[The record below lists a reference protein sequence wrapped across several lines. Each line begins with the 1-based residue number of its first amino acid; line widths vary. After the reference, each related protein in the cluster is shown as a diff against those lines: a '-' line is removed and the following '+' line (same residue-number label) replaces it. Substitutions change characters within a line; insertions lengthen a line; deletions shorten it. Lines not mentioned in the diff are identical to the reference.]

1 MAGIIL
7 LCFCSVLLGAA
18 PVLGGTEYRLG
29 GTDGNPWQDI
39 LTGESAYHIFAA
51 DGQVERQM
59 SVGISP
65 FGAGADTLIDF
76 SGTSIQPRLIDPA
89 VNIARADVNAGKTTI
104 PLPYIPGSRVLSTD
118 HCIFWGNFQPS
129 IKLMLDG
136 DPTTATF
143 RTFVQ
148 RVGFPPGVGY
158 TWTNSVVF
166 DFGAGVPINRIRFFP
181 RLSRREDY
189 QLIET
194 MDVPTPEVETFGEDS
209 FLDNFLAWYEL
220 RTGDNSVVFAP
231 DPCSGSGSLT
241 CAECRAG
248 ASGTVATSKRRT
260 VLGDLRWVRNSDPM
274 LTVLEITRE
283 NLDPIV
289 DMRFPTRTVRW
300 LTLRTFPLRDY
311 EIAEFEIYGD
321 GYVHETTYLTP
332 ILDFGQAVTWG
343 KIRWEGQMP
352 DGTRIEIRTRTG
364 HTPDPLLYFA
374 PNINDELIPITRAQ
388 YDKID
393 KAAQLLPIYDA
404 DNWSFWSPP
413 YDFAAGQRNPDQP
426 ASTWQDGM
434 LLLSPGPSQ
443 YIQLAIK
450 LFADFNVAPRL
461 DQLTLQ
467 LSETLSAQALVGEI
481 WPIEVASF
489 EATPFT
495 YVVLPTL
502 SDDNAGFDRLE
513 ILTHVRAHAVRAVRL
528 DGQPVDL
535 DQFVPQLLDDRLI
548 VSFPPLTGS
557 ADNFKQVEVDF
568 EVPVL
573 RFGTEFSGW
582 VFNSTDPDQIRQR
595 IDSGNATFRF
605 AGDVLAVNTPV
616 GGDLLVDVQVPEV
629 FTPNGDGINETL
641 TLTYKL
647 REVTADRPVQVRIY
661 DLAGRL
667 VAQLPEFKARS
678 GAFIQEWNGR
688 NRQNAL
694 VQPGTYIY
702 ELTLDSEEQYTQRG
716 VFAVAY

>member
-1 MAGIIL
+1 MAGIVL
-7 LCFCSVLLGAA
+7 LCLCSVLLGAA

-29 GTDGNPWQDI
+29 GTDGNPWQAI
-39 LTGESAYHIFAA
+39 LAGESIYQAFAA
-51 DGQVERQM
+51 DGQVERQV
-59 SVGISP
+59 SVGVSP
-65 FGAGADTLIDF
+65 FGVGADTLIDF
-76 SGTSIQPRLIDPA
+76 SGTSIQPRFIDPS
-89 VNIARADVNAGKTTI
+89 VNIARADVNAGKTII

-148 RVGFPPGVGY
+148 KEGAPPGVGS

-181 RLSRREDY
+181 RLSRREDH
-189 QLIET
+189 QLIQTMET
-194 MDVPTPEVETFGEDS
+194 PTPEVEIFGEDS
-209 FLDNFLAWYEL
+209 FLANFLAWYEI
-220 RTGDNSVVFAP
+220 RTGDNSIVFAP

-260 VLGDLRWVRNSDPM
+260 VLGDLRWVRNSDPL
-274 LTVLEITRE
+274 LTVLESTRE
-283 NLDPIV
+283 NLNPVV
-289 DMRFPTRTVRW
+289 DMRFPTRSTRW

-332 ILDFGQAVTWG
+332 ILDFGQPVTWG
-343 KIRWEGQMP
+343 KIRWEGDMP
-352 DGTRIEIRTRTG
+352 DGTRVEIRTRTG
-364 HTPDPLLYFA
+364 HTPDPQLYFA
-374 PNINDELIPITRAQ
+374 PNINDELIPITRTQ

-413 YDFAAGQRNPDQP
+413 YDFAAGLRNPNQP
-426 ASTWQDGM
+426 ASAWQDGM

-443 YIQLAIK
+443 YIQIAIK
-450 LFADFNVAPRL
+450 LFADFNAAPRL

-481 WPIEVASF
+481 WPIEVNSF
-489 EATPFT
+489 DPTPFT

-502 SDDNAGFDRLE
+502 NDDNAGFDRLE
-513 ILTHVRAHAVRAVRL
+513 ILTHVRVHAVRAVRL

-535 DQFVPQLLDDRLI
+535 DAFVPDLLDDRLI

-568 EVPVL
+568 DVPVL

-595 IDSGNATFRF
+595 IDPGNATFRF
-605 AGDVLAVNTPV
+605 EGDLLAVNTPV

-641 TLTYKL
+641 TITYKL
-647 REVTADRPVQVRIY
+647 REVTAERPVQVRIY

-667 VAQLPEFKARS
+667 VAHLPVLKVRS
-678 GAFIQEWNGR
+678 GVFIQEWTGR
-688 NRQNAL
+688 DGEDAL

-716 VFAVAY
+716 VFAIAY

>member
-1 MAGIIL
+1 MAGIML
-7 LCFCSVLLGAA
+7 LCFCGVLLGAA
-18 PVLGGTEYRLG
+18 PALGGTEYRLG
-29 GTDGNPWQDI
+29 GAEGNPWQAI
-39 LTGESAYHIFAA
+39 LAGESLYQAFAA
-51 DGQVERQM
+51 DGQVERQV

-76 SGTSIQPRLIDPA
+76 SGTSIQPRLIDPS
-89 VNIARADVNAGKTTI
+89 VNIARADVDAGRTSI
-104 PLPYIPGSRVLSTD
+104 PLPYIPGSRVLNNNGCWS
-118 HCIFWGNFQPS
+118 WGNFQPS

-136 DPTTATF
+136 DPTTASF

-148 RVGFPPGVGY
+148 KVGSPPGVGY
-158 TWTNSVVF
+158 TWRSSVVF

-181 RLSRREDY
+181 RLSRREDH

-194 MDVPTPEVETFGEDS
+194 MKAPTPEAETFGEDS
-209 FLDNFLAWYEL
+209 FLANFLAWYEI
-220 RTGDNSVVFAP
+220 RTGDNSVVFGH
-231 DPCSGSGSLT
+231 DPCSGDGRSSASSRTGS
-241 CAECRAG
+241 
-248 ASGTVATSKRRT
+248 VATSKRRT
-260 VLGDLRWVRNSDPM
+260 VLGDLRWVRNGDPL
-274 LTVLEITRE
+274 LTVLESTRE

-289 DMRFPTRTVRW
+289 DMRFPTRSVRW
-300 LTLRTFPLRDY
+300 LTLRAFPLRDY

-321 GYVHETTYLTP
+321 GYVDETTYLTP
-332 ILDFGQAVTWG
+332 ILDFDQTVTWG
-343 KIRWEGQMP
+343 KIRWDGQVP
-352 DGTRIEIRTRTG
+352 AGTRIEIRTRTG

-393 KAAQLLPIYDA
+393 RAAQLLPTYDA
-404 DNWSFWSPP
+404 DNWSFWSSP
-413 YDFAAGQRNPDQP
+413 YEFAAGQRNPDQP
-426 ASTWQDGM
+426 ANAWQDGM

-450 LFADFNVAPRL
+450 LFADFNAAPRL

-481 WPIEVASF
+481 WPIEVNSF
-489 EATPFT
+489 EPTPFT

-513 ILTHVRAHAVRAVRL
+513 ILTHVQAHAVRTVRL

-535 DQFVPQLLDDRLI
+535 DQFVPRLLDDRLI

-595 IDSGNATFRF
+595 IDPGNATFRF
-605 AGDVLAVNTPV
+605 AGDLLAVNTPV
-616 GGDLLVDVQVPEV
+616 GGDLLVDVQVPQV

-641 TLTYKL
+641 PITYKL
-647 REVTADRPVQVRIY
+647 REVTADRPMQVHIY

-667 VAQLPEFKARS
+667 VAHLPVIKARS
-678 GAFIQEWNGR
+678 GVFIQEWSGR
-688 NRQNAL
+688 DGQGVL

>member
-1 MAGIIL
+1 
-7 LCFCSVLLGAA
+7 
-18 PVLGGTEYRLG
+18 
-29 GTDGNPWQDI
+29 
-39 LTGESAYHIFAA
+39 
-51 DGQVERQM
+51 
-59 SVGISP
+59 
-65 FGAGADTLIDF
+65 
-76 SGTSIQPRLIDPA
+76 
-89 VNIARADVNAGKTTI
+89 
-104 PLPYIPGSRVLSTD
+104 
-118 HCIFWGNFQPS
+118 
-129 IKLMLDG
+129 
-136 DPTTATF
+136 
-143 RTFVQ
+143 
-148 RVGFPPGVGY
+148 
-158 TWTNSVVF
+158 
-166 DFGAGVPINRIRFFP
+166 
-181 RLSRREDY
+181 
-189 QLIET
+189 
-194 MDVPTPEVETFGEDS
+194 MDAPTPEVETFGEDS
-209 FLDNFLAWYEL
+209 FLANFLAWYEI

-241 CAECRAG
+241 CSVCRAG
-248 ASGTVATSKRRT
+248 ISSDVATSKRRT
-260 VLGDLRWVRNSDPM
+260 VLGDLRWVRNGDPL
-274 LTVLEITRE
+274 LTVLESTRE

-289 DMRFPTRTVRW
+289 DMRFPTRSTRW

-311 EIAEFEIYGD
+311 EIAEFEIYGE
-321 GYVHETTYLTP
+321 GYVPETTYLTP

-343 KIRWEGQMP
+343 KIRWEGEVP
-352 DGTRIEIRTRTG
+352 AGTRIEIRTRTG

-388 YDKID
+388 YDAID
-393 KAAQLLPIYDA
+393 RSAQLLPIYDA
-404 DNWSFWSPP
+404 DHWSFWSSP
-413 YDFAAGQRNPDQP
+413 YDFAAGQRNSNQP
-426 ASTWQDGM
+426 ANTWHDGI
-434 LLLSPGPSQ
+434 LLLSPGPSR

-489 EATPFT
+489 EPTPFT

-513 ILTHVRAHAVRAVRL
+513 ILTHVRVHAVRAVRI

-548 VSFPPLTGS
+548 VSFPPLTGT
-557 ADNFKQVEVDF
+557 ADSFKQVEVDF
-568 EVPVL
+568 DVPVL

-582 VFNSTDPDQIRQR
+582 VFSSTDPDQIRQR
-595 IDSGNATFRF
+595 IDPGNATFRF
-605 AGDVLAVNTPV
+605 AGDLLAVSTPV
-616 GGDLLVDVQVPEV
+616 GGDLLVDVQVPQM
-629 FTPNGDGINETL
+629 FTPNGDRINETL
-641 TLTYKL
+641 TITYKL

-667 VAQLPEFKARS
+667 MAHLPVSNARS
-678 GAFIQEWNGR
+678 GVFVQEWNGR
-688 NRQNAL
+688 DEQDAL

>member
-1 MAGIIL
+1 MVGLVL
-7 LCFCSVLLGAA
+7 LCFCGVLLGAA

-29 GTDGNPWQDI
+29 GTDGNPWQAI
-39 LTGESAYHIFAA
+39 LAGEGIYQVFAA
-51 DGQVERQM
+51 DGQVERQV
-59 SVGISP
+59 SVGVSP
-65 FGAGADTLIDF
+65 FGVGADTLIDF
-76 SGTSIQPRLIDPA
+76 SGTSIQPRLIDPS

-118 HCIFWGNFQPS
+118 NCIFWGNFQPS

-148 RVGFPPGVGY
+148 KVGAPPGVGY

-166 DFGAGVPINRIRFFP
+166 DFGAGVPINRIRFYP
-181 RLSRREDY
+181 RLSQRQDRP
-189 QLIET
+189 LIET
-194 MDVPTPEVETFGEDS
+194 MEAPTPEVEIFGEDS
-209 FLDNFLAWYEL
+209 FLANFLAWYEI
-220 RTGDNSVVFAP
+220 RTGDNSIVFAP

-248 ASGTVATSKRRT
+248 ASSGVATSKRRT
-260 VLGDLRWVRNSDPM
+260 VLGDLRWVRNGDPF
-274 LTVLEITRE
+274 LTVLESTRE
-283 NLDPIV
+283 NLDPVV
-289 DMRFPTRTVRW
+289 DMRFPTRSVRW
-300 LTLRTFPLRDY
+300 LTLRTFPLRNY

-321 GYVHETTYLTP
+321 GYIDETTYLTP

-343 KIRWEGQMP
+343 KIRWEGEMP

-374 PNINDELIPITRAQ
+374 PNINDDLVPITRTQ

-393 KAAQLLPIYDA
+393 KAAQLLPVYDA

-413 YDFAAGQRNPDQP
+413 YEFAAGLRNPNQP
-426 ASTWQDGM
+426 ANAWQDGS
-434 LLLSPGPSQ
+434 LLLSPGPSR

-450 LFADFNVAPRL
+450 LFANFHVAPRL

-481 WPIEVASF
+481 WPIEVDSF
-489 EATPFT
+489 EPTPFT
-495 YVVLPTL
+495 YVVLPSL

-513 ILTHVRAHAVRAVRL
+513 IRTHVRAHAVRAVHI

-535 DQFVPQLLDDRLI
+535 DAFVPHLLDDRLI

-557 ADNFKQVEVDF
+557 ADSFKQIEVDF

-582 VFNSTDPDQIRQR
+582 VFNSADPDQIRQR
-595 IDSGNATFRF
+595 IDPGNATFRF

-616 GGDLLVDVQVPEV
+616 GGDLLVDVQVPQV
-629 FTPNGDGINETL
+629 FTPNGDGINEAL
-641 TLTYKL
+641 TITYKL
-647 REVTADRPVQVRIY
+647 REVTADRAVQVRIY

-667 VAQLPEFKARS
+667 VAHLPVFKARS
-678 GAFIQEWNGR
+678 GVFIQQWDGR
-688 NRQNAL
+688 DGQDAL

-702 ELTLDSEEQYTQRG
+702 ELTLESEEQYTQRG
-716 VFAVAY
+716 VFAIAY

>member
-1 MAGIIL
+1 MAGIML
-7 LCFCSVLLGAA
+7 LCFCGVLLGAA

-29 GTDGNPWQDI
+29 GTGGNPWQDI
-39 LTGESAYHIFAA
+39 LTGKSVYHIFAA
-51 DGQVERQM
+51 DGQVERQV
-59 SVGISP
+59 SVGVSP
-65 FGAGADTLIDF
+65 FGVGADTLIDF
-76 SGTSIQPRLIDPA
+76 SDTSIQPRFIDPS
-89 VNIARADVNAGKTTI
+89 VNIARADVNAGRTSI
-104 PLPYIPGSRVLSTD
+104 PLPYISGSRVLNNNGCWS
-118 HCIFWGNFQPS
+118 WGNMQPS

-136 DPTTATF
+136 DPTTASF

-148 RVGFPPGVGY
+148 KVGAPPGVGY
-158 TWTNSVVF
+158 TWRSSVVF
-166 DFGAGVPINRIRFFP
+166 DFGAGVPINRIRFYP
-181 RLSRREDY
+181 RLSRREDH
-189 QLIET
+189 QLIQT
-194 MDVPTPEVETFGEDS
+194 MDAPTPEVEIFGEDS
-209 FLDNFLAWYEL
+209 FLANFLAWYEI
-220 RTGDNSVVFAP
+220 RTGDNSVVFGH
-231 DPCSGSGSLT
+231 DPCSGDGRSSASSRNGS
-241 CAECRAG
+241 
-248 ASGTVATSKRRT
+248 VATSKRRT
-260 VLGDLRWVRNSDPM
+260 VLGDLRWVRNGDPL
-274 LTVLEITRE
+274 LTVLESTRE

-289 DMRFPTRTVRW
+289 DMRFPTRSTRW
-300 LTLRTFPLRDY
+300 LTLRAFPLRDY

-343 KIRWEGQMP
+343 KIRWEGDMP

-388 YDKID
+388 YDEID
-393 KAAQLLPIYDA
+393 KAAQLLPIYDD
-404 DNWSFWSPP
+404 DNWSFWSSP
-413 YDFAAGQRNPDQP
+413 YEFAAGLRNPDQP
-426 ASTWQDGM
+426 ANAWQDGM

-450 LFADFNVAPRL
+450 LFADFHVAPRL

-481 WPIEVASF
+481 WPIEVNSF
-489 EATPFT
+489 EPTPFT

-528 DGQPVDL
+528 DGQSVDL
-535 DQFVPQLLDDRLI
+535 DAFVPHLLDDRLI

-595 IDSGNATFRF
+595 IDPGNATYRF
-605 AGDVLAVNTPV
+605 GGDLLAVNTPV
-616 GGDLLVDVQVPEV
+616 GGDLLVDVQVPQV

-667 VAQLPEFKARS
+667 VAHLPVFKARS
-678 GAFIQEWNGR
+678 GVFIQQWNGYNEQDR
-688 NRQNAL
+688 L

>member
-1 MAGIIL
+1 MAGIVL
-7 LCFCSVLLGAA
+7 LCLCSVLLGAA

-29 GTDGNPWQDI
+29 GTDGNPWQAI
-39 LTGESAYHIFAA
+39 LAGESIYQAFAA
-51 DGQVERQM
+51 DGQVERQV
-59 SVGISP
+59 SVGVSP
-65 FGAGADTLIDF
+65 FGVGADTLIDF
-76 SGTSIQPRLIDPA
+76 SGTSIQSRLIDPS

-148 RVGFPPGVGY
+148 KEGAPPGVGS

-181 RLSRREDY
+181 RLSRREDH
-189 QLIET
+189 QLIQTMET
-194 MDVPTPEVETFGEDS
+194 PTPEVEIFGEDS
-209 FLDNFLAWYEL
+209 FLANFLAWYEI
-220 RTGDNSVVFAP
+220 RTGDNSIVFAP

-260 VLGDLRWVRNSDPM
+260 VLGDLRWVRNSDPL
-274 LTVLEITRE
+274 LTVLESTRE
-283 NLDPIV
+283 NLNPVV
-289 DMRFPTRTVRW
+289 DMRFPTRSTRW

-343 KIRWEGQMP
+343 KIRWEGDMP
-352 DGTRIEIRTRTG
+352 DGTRVEIRTRTG
-364 HTPDPLLYFA
+364 HTPDPQLYFA
-374 PNINDELIPITRAQ
+374 PNINDELIPITRTQ

-413 YDFAAGQRNPDQP
+413 YDFAAGLRNPNQP
-426 ASTWQDGM
+426 ASAWQDGM

-443 YIQLAIK
+443 YIQIAIK
-450 LFADFNVAPRL
+450 LFADFNAAPRL

-481 WPIEVASF
+481 WPIEVNSF
-489 EATPFT
+489 DPTPFT

-513 ILTHVRAHAVRAVRL
+513 ILTHVRVHAVRAVRL

-535 DQFVPQLLDDRLI
+535 DAFVPDLLDDRLI

-568 EVPVL
+568 DVPVL

-595 IDSGNATFRF
+595 IDPGNATFRF
-605 AGDVLAVNTPV
+605 EGDLLAVNTPV

-641 TLTYKL
+641 TITYKL
-647 REVTADRPVQVRIY
+647 REVTAERPVQVRIY

-667 VAQLPEFKARS
+667 VAHLPVLKVRS
-678 GAFIQEWNGR
+678 GVFIQEWTGR
-688 NRQNAL
+688 DGEDAL

-716 VFAVAY
+716 VFAIAY

>member
-1 MAGIIL
+1 MTGIVL
-7 LCFCSVLLGAA
+7 LCFCGVLLGAA

-29 GTDGNPWQDI
+29 GTDGNPWQAI
-39 LTGESAYHIFAA
+39 LTGESMYQAFAA
-51 DGQVERQM
+51 DGQVERQV

-65 FGAGADTLIDF
+65 FGVGADTLIDF
-76 SGTSIQPRLIDPA
+76 SSTSIQPRLIDPS
-89 VNIARADVNAGKTTI
+89 VNIARADVNAGRTTI

-118 HCIFWGNFQPS
+118 HCIAWGNFQPS

-136 DPTTATF
+136 DPTTAAF

-148 RVGFPPGVGY
+148 KEGAPPGVGS

-181 RLSRREDY
+181 RLSRREDH
-189 QLIET
+189 QLIQT
-194 MDVPTPEVETFGEDS
+194 MDAPTPEVDIFGEDS
-209 FLDNFLAWYEL
+209 FLANFLAWYEI
-220 RTGDNSVVFAP
+220 RTGDNSIVFAP

-241 CAECRAG
+241 CSVCKAG
-248 ASGTVATSKRRT
+248 ISSDVATSKRRT
-260 VLGDLRWVRNSDPM
+260 VLGDLRWVRNGDPL
-274 LTVLEITRE
+274 LTVLESTRE

-289 DMRFPTRTVRW
+289 DMHFPTRSTRW

-343 KIRWEGQMP
+343 KIRWEGDMP
-352 DGTRIEIRTRTG
+352 DGTRIQIRTRTG
-364 HTPDPLLYFA
+364 HTPDPQLYFA
-374 PNINDELIPITRAQ
+374 PNINDELILITRAQ

-393 KAAQLLPIYDA
+393 KAAQLLPTYDA

-413 YDFAAGQRNPDQP
+413 YDFAAGLRNPNQP
-426 ASTWQDGM
+426 ANAWQDGM

-443 YIQLAIK
+443 YIQIAIK
-450 LFADFNVAPRL
+450 LFADFHVAPRL

-481 WPIEVASF
+481 WPIEVSSF
-489 EATPFT
+489 DPTPFT

-513 ILTHVRAHAVRAVRL
+513 ILTHVQAHAVRAVRI

-535 DQFVPQLLDDRLI
+535 DQFVPDLLDDRLI
-548 VSFPPLTGS
+548 VSFPPLAGS
-557 ADNFKQVEVDF
+557 ADNFKQIEVDF
-568 EVPVL
+568 DVPVL

-595 IDSGNATFRF
+595 IDPGNATFRF
-605 AGDVLAVNTPV
+605 AGDLLAVNTPV

-641 TLTYKL
+641 TITYKL
-647 REVTADRPVQVRIY
+647 REVTAERPVQVRIY

-667 VAQLPEFKARS
+667 VAHLPVLKVRS
-678 GAFIQEWNGR
+678 GVFIQEWNGR
-688 NRQNAL
+688 DEQDAL

-716 VFAVAY
+716 VFAIAY

>member
-1 MAGIIL
+1 MASIML

-39 LTGESAYHIFAA
+39 LAGESIYQAFAA
-51 DGQVERQM
+51 DGQVERQV
-59 SVGISP
+59 SVGVSP

-76 SGTSIQPRLIDPA
+76 SGTSIQPRFIDPS
-89 VNIARADVNAGKTTI
+89 VNIARADVNAGRTTI

-118 HCIFWGNFQPS
+118 HCIAWGNFQPS

-136 DPTTATF
+136 DPTTAAF

-148 RVGFPPGVGY
+148 RVGAPPGVGY

-181 RLSRREDY
+181 RLSRREDH

-194 MDVPTPEVETFGEDS
+194 METPAPEVETFGEDS
-209 FLDNFLAWYEL
+209 FLANFLAWYEI

-241 CAECRAG
+241 CSVCKAG
-248 ASGTVATSKRRT
+248 ISSDVATSKRRT
-260 VLGDLRWVRNSDPM
+260 VLGDLRWVRNGDPL
-274 LTVLEITRE
+274 LTVLESTRE

-343 KIRWEGQMP
+343 KIRWEGDMP
-352 DGTRIEIRTRTG
+352 AGTRIEIRTRTG
-364 HTPDPLLYFA
+364 HTPDPQLYFA
-374 PNINDELIPITRAQ
+374 PNINDELISITRAQ
-388 YDKID
+388 YDEID
-393 KAAQLLPIYDA
+393 RAAQLLPIYDA
-404 DNWSFWSPP
+404 DNWSFWSSP
-413 YDFAAGQRNPDQP
+413 YDFAAGLRNPDQP
-426 ASTWQDGM
+426 ANAWQDGM

-443 YIQLAIK
+443 YIQIAIK
-450 LFADFNVAPRL
+450 LFADFNMAPRL
-461 DQLTLQ
+461 NQLTLQ
-467 LSETLSAQALVGEI
+467 LSETLSAQALVGEV
-481 WPIEVASF
+481 WPIEVFSF
-489 EATPFT
+489 EPTPFT

-502 SDDNAGFDRLE
+502 NDDNAGFDRLE
-513 ILTHVRAHAVRAVRL
+513 ILTHVQAHAVRAVRI

-535 DQFVPQLLDDRLI
+535 DEFAPQLLDDRLV

-582 VFNSTDPDQIRQR
+582 VFSSTDPDQIRQR
-595 IDSGNATFRF
+595 IDPGNATFRF
-605 AGDVLAVNTPV
+605 AGDLLAVNTPV
-616 GGDLLVDVQVPEV
+616 GGDLLVDVQVPAV

-647 REVTADRPVQVRIY
+647 REVTAARPVQVHIY

-667 VAQLPEFKARS
+667 VAHLPEFKARS

-688 NRQNAL
+688 NGEDAL

>member
-1 MAGIIL
+1 MAGIML
-7 LCFCSVLLGAA
+7 LCFCGVLLGAA

-29 GTDGNPWQDI
+29 GTDGNSWQTI
-39 LTGESAYHIFAA
+39 LTGESIYQAFAA
-51 DGQVERQM
+51 DGQVERQV

-76 SGTSIQPRLIDPA
+76 SGTSIQPRLIDPR

-148 RVGFPPGVGY
+148 RVGAPPGVGY

-181 RLSRREDY
+181 RLSQREDY

-209 FLDNFLAWYEL
+209 FLANFLAWYEI

-248 ASGTVATSKRRT
+248 ASGSVSTSKRRT
-260 VLGDLRWVRNSDPM
+260 VLGDLRWVRNGDP
-274 LTVLEITRE
+274 LLSVLESTRE
-283 NLDPIV
+283 NLNPVV
-289 DMRFPTRTVRW
+289 DMRFPVRSIRW

-343 KIRWEGQMP
+343 KIRWDGQVP

-374 PNINDELIPITRAQ
+374 PNINDELIPITRTQ

-413 YDFAAGQRNPDQP
+413 YDFAAGQHNPDQP
-426 ASTWQDGM
+426 ANTWQDGM
-434 LLLSPGPSQ
+434 LLLSPGPSR

-450 LFADFNVAPRL
+450 LFADFHVAPRL

-489 EATPFT
+489 EPTPFT

-502 SDDNAGFDRLE
+502 NDDNAGFDRLE
-513 ILTHVRAHAVRAVRL
+513 ILTHVRVHTVHAVRI
-528 DGQPVDL
+528 DGQPVNM
-535 DQFVPQLLDDRLI
+535 DQFVPQLLKDRLI
-548 VSFPPLTGS
+548 VSFPPLTGT

-568 EVPVL
+568 DVPVL

-582 VFNSTDPDQIRQR
+582 VFNSADPDQIRQR
-595 IDSGNATFRF
+595 IDPGNATFRF
-605 AGDVLAVNTPV
+605 GGDLLAVNTPV
-616 GGDLLVDVQVPEV
+616 GGELLVDVQVPEV

-641 TLTYKL
+641 TITYKL
-647 REVTADRPVQVRIY
+647 REVTAARPVQVHIY

-667 VAQLPEFKARS
+667 VAHLPVVKVRS

-688 NRQNAL
+688 NAQDAL

-702 ELTLDSEEQYTQRG
+702 ELTLDSEEQYAQRG

>member
-1 MAGIIL
+1 MAGIML
-7 LCFCSVLLGAA
+7 LCFCGVLLGVA

-29 GTDGNPWQDI
+29 GTDGNPWQAI
-39 LTGESAYHIFAA
+39 LTGESIYQAFAA
-51 DGQVERQM
+51 DGQVERQV
-59 SVGISP
+59 SVGVSP

-76 SGTSIQPRLIDPA
+76 SSTSIQPRLIDPS
-89 VNIARADVNAGKTTI
+89 VNIARADVDAGKTTI

-148 RVGFPPGVGY
+148 RVGSPPGVGY

-181 RLSRREDY
+181 RLSRREDH

-194 MDVPTPEVETFGEDS
+194 METPAPEVETFGEDS
-209 FLDNFLAWYEL
+209 FLANFLAWYEI
-220 RTGDNSVVFAP
+220 RTGGNSVVFAP

-241 CAECRAG
+241 CSECRAG
-248 ASGTVATSKRRT
+248 ASGSVATSKRRT
-260 VLGDLRWVRNSDPM
+260 VLGDLRWVRNSDPL
-274 LTVLEITRE
+274 LTVLESTRE

-289 DMRFPTRTVRW
+289 DMRFPTRSVRW

-321 GYVHETTYLTP
+321 GYVPETTYLTP

-343 KIRWEGQMP
+343 KIRWEGDMP

-393 KAAQLLPIYDA
+393 RAAQLLPIYDA

-413 YDFAAGQRNPDQP
+413 YEFAAGLRNPDQP
-426 ASTWQDGM
+426 ASAWQDGM
-434 LLLSPGPSQ
+434 LLLSPGPSR
-443 YIQLAIK
+443 YIQIAIK
-450 LFADFNVAPRL
+450 LFADFHVAPRL

-481 WPIEVASF
+481 WPIEVFSF
-489 EATPFT
+489 EPTSFT

-502 SDDNAGFDRLE
+502 SNDNAGFDRLE
-513 ILTHVRAHAVRAVRL
+513 ILTHVRAHAVRAVRI
-528 DGQPVDL
+528 DGQLVDL
-535 DQFVPQLLDDRLI
+535 DEFVPHLLDDRLI

-582 VFNSTDPDQIRQR
+582 VFSSTDPDQIRQR
-595 IDSGNATFRF
+595 IDPGNATYRF
-605 AGDVLAVNTPV
+605 AGDLLAVNTPV
-616 GGDLLVDVQVPEV
+616 GGDLLVDVQVPQV
-629 FTPNGDGINETL
+629 FTPNGDGINEVL

-667 VAQLPEFKARS
+667 VAHLPVIKARS

-688 NRQNAL
+688 DGEDAL

>member
-1 MAGIIL
+1 MTGIVL
-7 LCFCSVLLGAA
+7 LCFCGVLLGAA

-29 GTDGNPWQDI
+29 GTDGNPWQAI
-39 LTGESAYHIFAA
+39 LTGEGMYQAFAA
-51 DGQVERQM
+51 DGQVERQV

-76 SGTSIQPRLIDPA
+76 SGTSIQPRLIDPS
-89 VNIARADVNAGKTTI
+89 VNIARADVDAGRTTI

-118 HCIFWGNFQPS
+118 HCIAWGNFQPS

-136 DPTTATF
+136 DPTTAAF

-148 RVGFPPGVGY
+148 KVGAPPGVGY

-181 RLSRREDY
+181 RLSRREDH

-194 MDVPTPEVETFGEDS
+194 MDAPTPEVEIFGEDS
-209 FLDNFLAWYEL
+209 FLANFLAWYEL

-241 CAECRAG
+241 CSVCKAG
-248 ASGTVATSKRRT
+248 ISSAVATSKRRT
-260 VLGDLRWVRNSDPM
+260 VLGDLRWVRNSDPL
-274 LTVLEITRE
+274 LTVLESTRE
-283 NLDPIV
+283 NLDPVV
-289 DMRFPTRTVRW
+289 DMRFPTRSTRW

-343 KIRWEGQMP
+343 KIRWEGDVP
-352 DGTRIEIRTRTG
+352 EGTRVEIRTRTG

-393 KAAQLLPIYDA
+393 RAAQLLPVYDA
-404 DNWSFWSPP
+404 DNWSFWSSP
-413 YDFAAGQRNPDQP
+413 YDFAAGLRNPDQP
-426 ASTWQDGM
+426 ANAWQDGM
-434 LLLSPGPSQ
+434 LLLSPGPSR
-443 YIQLAIK
+443 YIQIAIK
-450 LFADFNVAPRL
+450 LFADFHVAPRL

-481 WPIEVASF
+481 WPIEVSSF
-489 EATPFT
+489 EPTPFT

-513 ILTHVRAHAVRAVRL
+513 ILTHVQAHAVRAVRI

-548 VSFPPLTGS
+548 VSFPALTGS
-557 ADNFKQVEVDF
+557 ADNFKQIEVDF
-568 EVPVL
+568 DVPVL

-595 IDSGNATFRF
+595 IDPGNATFRF
-605 AGDVLAVNTPV
+605 AGDLLAVNTPV

-641 TLTYKL
+641 TITYKL

-667 VAQLPEFKARS
+667 VAHLPVLKVRS
-678 GAFIQEWNGR
+678 GVFLQEWNGR
-688 NRQNAL
+688 DEQDAL

-716 VFAVAY
+716 VFAIAY

>member
-1 MAGIIL
+1 MTGIML
-7 LCFCSVLLGAA
+7 LCFCSVLLGATPA
-18 PVLGGTEYRLG
+18 LGGTEYRLG
-29 GTDGNPWQDI
+29 GDGNPWQAI
-39 LTGESAYHIFAA
+39 LAGESIYQAFAA
-51 DGQVERQM
+51 DGQAERQV
-59 SVGISP
+59 SVGVSP

-76 SGTSIQPRLIDPA
+76 SGTSIQPRLIDPS
-89 VNIARADVNAGKTTI
+89 VNIARADVNAGRTTI

-118 HCIFWGNFQPS
+118 HCIAWGNFQPS

-143 RTFVQ
+143 RTFQ
-148 RVGFPPGVGY
+148 QKEGAPPGVGY

-181 RLSRREDY
+181 RLSRREDH

-194 MDVPTPEVETFGEDS
+194 MDAPEPEVETFGEDS
-209 FLDNFLAWYEL
+209 FLANFLAWYEI
-220 RTGDNSVVFAP
+220 RTGDNSIVFAP

-241 CAECRAG
+241 CSVCKAG
-248 ASGTVATSKRRT
+248 ISSDVATSKRRT
-260 VLGDLRWVRNSDPM
+260 VLGDLRWVRNSDPL
-274 LTVLEITRE
+274 LTVLESTRE

-289 DMRFPTRTVRW
+289 DMHFPTRSTRW

-343 KIRWEGQMP
+343 KIRWEGDMP
-352 DGTRIEIRTRTG
+352 AGTRIEIRTRTG
-364 HTPDPLLYFA
+364 HTPDPQLYFA

-393 KAAQLLPIYDA
+393 KAAQLLPTYDA

-413 YDFAAGQRNPDQP
+413 YDFAAGLRNPDQP

-434 LLLSPGPSQ
+434 LLLSPGPSR

-450 LFADFNVAPRL
+450 LFADFHVAPRL

-481 WPIEVASF
+481 WPIEVNSF
-489 EATPFT
+489 EPTPFT

-502 SDDNAGFDRLE
+502 NDDNAGFDRLE
-513 ILTHVRAHAVRAVRL
+513 ILTHVQAHAVRAVRL

-535 DQFVPQLLDDRLI
+535 DQFVPHLLDDRLI
-548 VSFPPLTGS
+548 VSFPPLTGT
-557 ADNFKQVEVDF
+557 ADNFKQIEVAFD
-568 EVPVL
+568 VPVL

-582 VFNSTDPDQIRQR
+582 VFSSTDPDQIRQR
-595 IDSGNATFRF
+595 IDPGNATFRF
-605 AGDVLAVNTPV
+605 AGDLLAVNTPV
-616 GGDLLVDVQVPEV
+616 GGDLLVDVAVPQV

-641 TLTYKL
+641 TITYKL

-667 VAQLPEFKARS
+667 VAHLPVLKARS
-678 GAFIQEWNGR
+678 GVFIQEWNGR
-688 NRQNAL
+688 DGQDAL

>member
-29 GTDGNPWQDI
+29 GTDGNPWQAT
-39 LTGESAYHIFAA
+39 LAGESIYQAFAA
-51 DGQVERQM
+51 DGQVERQV

-76 SGTSIQPRLIDPA
+76 SGTSIQPRFIDPS
-89 VNIARADVNAGKTTI
+89 VNIARADVDAGRTTI
-104 PLPYIPGSRVLSTD
+104 PLPYIPGSRVLNNNS
-118 HCIFWGNFQPS
+118 CWSWGNFQPS

-136 DPTTATF
+136 DPTTASF

-148 RVGFPPGVGY
+148 KVGAPPGVGY
-158 TWTNSVVF
+158 TWRSSVVF
-166 DFGAGVPINRIRFFP
+166 DLGAGVPINRIRFYP
-181 RLSRREDY
+181 RLSRREDH
-189 QLIET
+189 QLIQT
-194 MDVPTPEVETFGEDS
+194 MEAPTPEVESFGEDS
-209 FLDNFLAWYEL
+209 FLANFLAWYEIL
-220 RTGDNSVVFAP
+220 TGDNSVVFGH
-231 DPCSGSGSLT
+231 DPCSGDGRSSASSRNGS
-241 CAECRAG
+241 
-248 ASGTVATSKRRT
+248 VATSKRRT
-260 VLGDLRWVRNSDPM
+260 VLGDLRWVRNGDPM
-274 LTVLEITRE
+274 LTVLKSTRE

-289 DMRFPTRTVRW
+289 DLRFPTRTVRW
-300 LTLRTFPLRDY
+300 LTLRAFPLRDY

-343 KIRWEGQMP
+343 KIRWAGQMP

-388 YDKID
+388 YDEID

-404 DNWSFWSPP
+404 DNWSFWSSP

-426 ASTWQDGM
+426 ASAWQDGM
-434 LLLSPGPSQ
+434 LLLSPGPSR
-443 YIQLAIK
+443 YIQIAIK

-513 ILTHVRAHAVRAVRL
+513 ILTHVRAHAVRTVRL

-535 DQFVPQLLDDRLI
+535 DQFVPHLLNDRLI
-548 VSFPPLTGS
+548 VSFPPLSGS

-595 IDSGNATFRF
+595 IDPGNATFRF
-605 AGDVLAVNTPV
+605 GGDLLAVNTPV

-647 REVTADRPVQVRIY
+647 REVTADHPVQVRIY

-688 NRQNAL
+688 NGQNAL